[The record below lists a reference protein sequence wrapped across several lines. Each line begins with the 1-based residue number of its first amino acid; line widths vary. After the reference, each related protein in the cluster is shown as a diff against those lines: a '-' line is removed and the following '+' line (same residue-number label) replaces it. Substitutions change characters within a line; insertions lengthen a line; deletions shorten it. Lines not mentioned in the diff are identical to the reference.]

1 MKQTKEM
8 NGRPVKAPRRFRL
21 RALIITGASTMVGTL
36 MLVFLAAWLIIG
48 PEGLTL
54 VEGLGL
60 INTRF
65 VGPYEKSEVVDQA
78 MSGMI
83 AALGDRW
90 SYYLDPESYQAT
102 QERRRNEYVGMGI
115 TITYEREEGL
125 LILEVQ
131 PDSPAAAA
139 GLAEGEIIT
148 AAGGQSLA
156 GEARYEGTELIGGEA
171 GTVISLTVLGTD
183 GQERT
188 VEVTLATIE
197 EDPVSYTLLED
208 GTGYIKVEN
217 FYLRSA
223 EQVEAAVNDLQAQG
237 ATALV
242 FDMRNNGGGYLDELT
257 AMLDYLLPEGPIFR
271 IRDRAGNEQVTE
283 SDESCVDLPMATLVN
298 QDTYSAAEI
307 FSAELQ
313 EKVGA
318 YIVGVETS
326 GKGYSQKTYP
336 LFNGGAIGIST
347 NTYYTGEGTSLIGT
361 GVSLD
366 REVALSEEDAALL
379 LAGQLPYDQD
389 EQLQAALELLHQG
402 G

>member
-1 MKQTKEM
+1 MKRASKTTDQ
-8 NGRPVKAPRRFRL
+8 PVTPPRAFRL
-21 RALIITGASTMVGTL
+21 RALIITGVSTLVGTL
-36 MLVFLAAWLIIG
+36 ALVFLAAWLIIG
-48 PEGLTL
+48 PEGLAL
-54 VEGLGL
+54 VEGLTL

-65 VGPYEKSEVVDQA
+65 VGPYEEEQVVDGA

-83 AALGDRW
+83 SALGDRW
-90 SYYLDPESYQAT
+90 SYYLDRESYQDT

-125 LILEVQ
+125 LIIEVQ

-139 GLAEGEIIT
+139 GLSAGEILT
-148 AAGGQSLA
+148 GVNGQSLA
-156 GEARYEGTELIGGEA
+156 GEARYEGADLLGGEA
-171 GTVISLTVLGTD
+171 GTVLSLTVLGTD
-183 GQERT
+183 GTERT
-188 VEVTLATIE
+188 AEVTLATIE
-197 EDPVSYTLLED
+197 EDPVSYALLD
-208 GTGYIKVEN
+208 SGVGYIQVEN

-223 EQVEAAVNDLQAQG
+223 DQVEAAVTDLQAQG

-257 AMLDYLLPEGPIFR
+257 QMLDYLLPEGPIFR
-271 IRDRAGNEQVTE
+271 TRDRAGNEQVTE

-307 FSAELQ
+307 FAAELQ

-326 GKGYSQKTYP
+326 GKGYSQQTYP

-361 GVSLD
+361 GVTLD
-366 REVALSEEDAALL
+366 REVALSEEDAARL
-379 LAGQLPYDQD
+379 LAGQLPYEEDG
-389 EQLQAALELLHQG
+389 QLQAALELLGQ
-402 G
+402 

>member
-1 MKQTKEM
+1 MKQAKERTSTPA
-8 NGRPVKAPRRFRL
+8 GAPRRFRL
-21 RALIITGASTMVGTL
+21 RALIITGASTLVGTL
-36 MLVFLAAWLIIG
+36 ALVFLLAWLAIG

-54 VEGLGL
+54 VEGLAL

-65 VGPYEKSEVVDQA
+65 VGPYETSDVVDGA
-78 MSGMI
+78 MAGMI
-83 AALGDRW
+83 SALGDRW

-115 TITYEREEGL
+115 TVTYEREEGL
-125 LILEVQ
+125 LIMEVR

-148 AAGGQSLA
+148 AVDGQSLA
-156 GEARYEGTELIGGEA
+156 GKARYERDDLIGGEA
-171 GTVISLTVLGTD
+171 GTVLSLTVLGTD

-208 GTGYIKVEN
+208 GTGYIKVDN

-223 EQVEAAVNDLQAQG
+223 EQVEAAVADLQAQG
-237 ATALV
+237 ATALI

-326 GKGYSQKTYP
+326 GKGYSQQTYP

-361 GVSLD
+361 GVTLD

-402 G
+402 

>member
-1 MKQTKEM
+1 MKQTKEI
-8 NGRPVKAPRRFRL
+8 NGQPVKTPRRFRL
-21 RALIITGASTMVGTL
+21 RALMITGVSTLVGTL
-36 MLVFLAAWLIIG
+36 ALVFLAAWLIIG

-54 VEGLGL
+54 VEGLAL

-65 VGPYEKSEVVDQA
+65 VGPYEESEVVDQA

-102 QERRRNEYVGMGI
+102 QERRRNEYVGVGI

-139 GLAEGEIIT
+139 GLAEGEVIT
-148 AAGGQSLA
+148 AVAGQSLA
-156 GEARYEGTELIGGEA
+156 GEARYEGASLISGEA
-171 GTVISLTVLGTD
+171 GSTLSLTVLGTD
-183 GQERT
+183 GAERT
-188 VEVTLATIE
+188 VDVTLATIE
-197 EDPVSYTLLED
+197 EDPVSYTLLD
-208 GTGYIKVEN
+208 SGVGYIQVEN

-223 EQVEAAVNDLQAQG
+223 EQVEAAVADLQAQG

-257 AMLDYLLPEGPIFR
+257 EMLDYLLPEGPIFR
-271 IRDRAGNEQVTE
+271 TRDRAGNEQVTE
-283 SDESCVDLPMATLVN
+283 SDADCVDLPMVTLVN

-307 FSAELQ
+307 FAAELQ

-318 YIVGVETS
+318 GIVGVETS
-326 GKGYSQKTYP
+326 GKGYSQQTYP

-361 GVSLD
+361 GVTLD

-389 EQLQAALELLHQG
+389 EQLQAALELLQQG
-402 G
+402 

>member
-1 MKQTKEM
+1 MKQTKE
-8 NGRPVKAPRRFRL
+8 RSDQPVKAPRRFRL
-21 RALIITGASTMVGTL
+21 RALIITGVSALVGTL
-36 MLVFLAAWLIIG
+36 ALVFLAAWLIIG

-54 VEGLGL
+54 VEGLAL

-65 VGPYEKSEVVDQA
+65 VGAYEESEVVDQA

-90 SYYLDPESYQAT
+90 SYYLDQESYQAT
-102 QERRRNEYVGMGI
+102 QERRRNEYVGVGI

-148 AAGGQSLA
+148 AVGGESLA
-156 GEARYEGTELIGGEA
+156 GEARYEGVNLIGGEA
-171 GTVISLTVLGTD
+171 GSTLSLTVLGTD
-183 GQERT
+183 GGERT

-197 EDPVSYTLLED
+197 EDPVSYTLLD
-208 GTGYIKVEN
+208 SGVGYIQVEN

-223 EQVEAAVNDLQAQG
+223 EQVEAAVADLQAQG

-257 AMLDYLLPEGPIFR
+257 EMLDYLLPEGPIFR
-271 IRDRAGNEQVTE
+271 TRDRAGNEQVTQ
-283 SDESCVDLPMATLVN
+283 SDADCVDLPMATLVN

-307 FSAELQ
+307 FAAELQ

-326 GKGYSQKTYP
+326 GKGYSQQTYP

-347 NTYYTGEGTSLIGT
+347 NTYYTGEGISLIGT
-361 GVSLD
+361 GVTLD

-379 LAGQLPYDQD
+379 LAGRLPYDQD
-389 EQLQAALELLHQG
+389 EQLQAALALLQQG
-402 G
+402 